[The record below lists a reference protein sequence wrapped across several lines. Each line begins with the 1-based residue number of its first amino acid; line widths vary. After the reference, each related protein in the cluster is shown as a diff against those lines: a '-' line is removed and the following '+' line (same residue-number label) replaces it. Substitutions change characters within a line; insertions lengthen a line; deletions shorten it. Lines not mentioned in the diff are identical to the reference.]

1 MEDEDDEEVDSEG
14 SGSEDENMS
23 CMYNDYLFNHVL
35 FLTNYR

>member
-23 CMYNDYLFNHVL
+23 CMYNYYLLKYIFFIN
-35 FLTNYR
+35 

>member
-23 CMYNDYLFNHVL
+23 CKYIIIYFPLF
-35 FLTNYR
+35 FR